1 MRRKILIADDPDLA
15 AAMVEATLAH
25 DGVTE
30 TLIARDG
37 EEALQVARQEA
48 PDLIFLGMLMPKLN
62 GYEVCQE
69 LKRDP
74 ATAGIKVVIC
84 CMPEEF
90 PYLMTLPDIRAD
102 DYVAKPFLGSMLR
115 LMDGFALVTQTG
127 EAAPRFGRMAR
138 KTWC

>member
-1 MRRKILIADDPDLA
+1 MRRKVLIAEDPGLV
-15 AAMVEATLAH
+15 AAMVDATLLH

-37 EEALQVARQEA
+37 EEALQIARQEA
-48 PDLIFLGMLMPKLN
+48 PDLVFVDMLMPKLN

-69 LKRDP
+69 LKRDL
-74 ATAGIKVVIC
+74 ATAGIKVVVF

-90 PYLMTLPDIRAD
+90 PHLMSLPDICAD
-102 DYVAKPFLGSMLR
+102 DYVAKPFSGSMLR
-115 LMDGFALVTQTG
+115 LSDRVAHRVPAG
-127 EAAPRFGRMAR
+127 EVAPRFARTSR

>member
-1 MRRKILIADDPDLA
+1 MRRKVLIGEDSDLV

-25 DGVTE
+25 GGVTE

-48 PDLIFLGMLMPKLN
+48 PDLVFLDMLMPKLN

-74 ATAGIKVVIC
+74 ATASIKVVVC

-90 PYLMTLPDIRAD
+90 PHLMSLPDIQAD
-102 DYVAKPFLGSMLR
+102 DYVAKPFSGSMLR
-115 LMDGFALVTQTG
+115 LLDGFSYRVPAG
-127 EAAPRFGRMAR
+127 EEAPRFAQTSR

>member
-1 MRRKILIADDPDLA
+1 MRRKVLIAEDPDLV
-15 AAMVEATLAH
+15 AAMIEATLVH

-48 PDLIFLGMLMPKLN
+48 PDLVFLDMLMPKVN

-74 ATAGIKVVIC
+74 ATAGIKVVVF

-90 PYLMTLPDIRAD
+90 PHLMTLPDVWAD
-102 DYVAKPFLGSMLR
+102 DYVAKPFSGSMLR
-115 LMDGFALVTQTG
+115 LFDGFSPPVPAG
-127 EAAPRFGRMAR
+127 EVAPRFARMSGKA
-138 KTWC
+138 WC